1 MTATTPKTVA
11 ARILLAIGFYSPT
24 RTAAASTCR
33 TLVQIMADDAIT
45 PASAAQKTASKIP
58 HTAIHIHRGGHLEP
72 YVEPMYPIMIDEQ
85 LAFQKRSAPDSLK
98 DETPTP
104 TTPRDE
110 SSPRV
115 TTTPNCRRGN
125 IVTSPVT
132 LGGVGQLP
140 PCISHPDGVP
150 SPPPLSGSSVWRER
164 SRARLSRYGKD
175 VDSIDNREPMHA
187 GLNSARAS

>member
-1 MTATTPKTVA
+1 
-11 ARILLAIGFYSPT
+11 
-24 RTAAASTCR
+24 
-33 TLVQIMADDAIT
+33 
-45 PASAAQKTASKIP
+45 
-58 HTAIHIHRGGHLEP
+58 
-72 YVEPMYPIMIDEQ
+72 MYPIMIDEQ
-85 LAFQKRSAPDSLK
+85 LAFQKRSAPASLK

-115 TTTPNCRRGN
+115 TTTPNCRRGI

-132 LGGVGQLP
+132 VGGVGQLP